1 MANLLETER
10 LIIRSWIPERDAE
23 QAFVIYNDLEVTHFL
38 RKASRVTS
46 VESQR
51 QRLIEG
57 IERSHQRNNGTGSW
71 AIVEKE
77 TTTIVGTIL
86 LKQLPDKDG
95 LPTQDYEVGW
105 HLRRASWGK
114 GYATEAGR
122 VMLNYGF
129 SVLNLPVI
137 YAVVKPEN
145 HPSIRVTERLGM
157 KLVGRTNKYYGIE
170 LLLFQ
175 LDALEEW
182 KGNRGAVLNL
192 RVGGQ
197 RSGVQR
203 LINGV
208 QRLVSEY

>member
-1 MANLLETER
+1 MTNLLETER

-23 QAFVIYNDLEVTHFL
+23 QAFVIYSDPKVTHFL
-38 RKASRVTS
+38 GKASLVIS

-51 QRLIEG
+51 QRLIDN
-57 IERSHQRNNGTGSW
+57 IERSHRRNNGTGSW

-114 GYATEAGR
+114 GYATEAGQ

-129 SVLNLPVI
+129 SVLNLPLI

-145 HPSIRVTERLGM
+145 HASIRVTQRLGM
-157 KLVGRTNKYYGIE
+157 KPIGRTNKYYGIE

-175 LDALEEW
+175 LDSPEKCREN
-182 KGNRGAVLNL
+182 KGSER
-192 RVGGQ
+192 Q
-197 RSGVQR
+197 RIGDNNS
-203 LINGV
+203 
-208 QRLVSEY
+208 

>member
-1 MANLLETER
+1 MTNLLETER
-10 LIIRSWIPERDAE
+10 LLIRSWISESDAE
-23 QAFVIYNDLEVTHFL
+23 QAFAIYSDPEVTHFL
-38 RKASRVTS
+38 GKSSRPAS

-57 IERSHQRNNGTGSW
+57 IERMHQRNNGTGAW

-77 TTTIVGTIL
+77 STTIVGTIL

-105 HLRRASWGK
+105 ELRRASWGK

-122 VMLNYGF
+122 AMLNYGF
-129 SVLNLPVI
+129 SVLNLPLI

-145 HPSIRVTERLGM
+145 HASIRVTEQLGM
-157 KLVGRTNKYYGIE
+157 KPIGQTNKYYNIE

-175 LDALEEW
+175 LDAPEEW
-182 KGNRGAVLNL
+182 RGSREQGETRGRRTIYWL
-192 RVGGQ
+192 
-197 RSGVQR
+197 
-203 LINGV
+203 LINA
-208 QRLVSEY
+208 Q

>member
-1 MANLLETER
+1 MTILLETER

-23 QAFVIYNDLEVTHFL
+23 QAFVMYSDPEVTHFL
-38 RKASRVTS
+38 GKASRPAS
-46 VESQR
+46 IESQR

-57 IERSHQRNNGTGSW
+57 IERMHQRNNGTGSW

-86 LKQLPDKDG
+86 LLQLPDKDG

-145 HPSIRVTERLGM
+145 HASIRVTQRLGM
-157 KLVGRTNKYYGIE
+157 KAMGRTNKYYGIE

-175 LDALEEW
+175 LDASEEW
-182 KGNRGAVLNL
+182 RGSRGA
-192 RVGGQ
+192 GEQGKQ
-197 RSGVQR
+197 GK
-203 LINGV
+203 
-208 QRLVSEY
+208 